1 MAMVPGCP
9 DDLEL
14 ASVLCRLRT
23 RGPAILAARKA
34 VPLKHLRPFTRSA
47 DDWTGVGGV
56 ARPGL
61 LATAY
66 SETDFEV
73 DRAALRDALEAAA
86 GQCGVSA
93 FERMRA
99 VADDL
104 GERYLRGPAAASEI
118 EDLTRAMRDWLP
130 FVSRARFV
138 PFYDEVSAL
147 PELPPYRSAA
157 EDAVAGPP
165 AVAGPQSHDLPADR
179 HERDLA
185 ERGDKAGL
193 VWAAVGYVPWRG
205 LEGGEAPADPRCR
218 VLEGRGATSDEAL
231 REALYL
237 RHPVLLIVQH
247 LGPWRDRTHPA
258 LPGALVDILGLPAG
272 PRAAA
277 MRRIVGLCIGQ
288 CRATA
293 FELEDELSGQ
303 VDWSKFRPLLV
314 MAADIIAAEDAPGSV
329 VRTLLGEL
337 ITEASRSWTEADT
350 FAARATVLAVAITI
364 ASFGVGGLLAGIVIG
379 IVDLG
384 FQTAAISV
392 HEGMVEGQNLE
403 REQFNRLAMVDASL
417 LVASDPETAR
427 LGWWL
432 GALSLVMLPVGVAGL
447 AQGAAAIRRGRAL
460 GELRE
465 ASVKALEAARAA
477 SRRLPSGEVGLTR
490 FTLAGAPP
498 VPPTPAPTRATA
510 PSPVDAVEAP
520 RPVDLPPAAPEVAVR
535 SPPAA
540 EAAAP
545 NAAFQ
550 ADRKRLEDYAA
561 GFGGM
566 APLEDDLARR
576 MAVNPNAFARLQGE
590 WRKLGFIRKSYDFLD
605 EAITRGT
612 ARAAGR
618 DPDAALARARASRAM
633 RQALDRTTVP
643 ASPLTTGSPAVVR
656 PPRGRPAALG
666 SRETFIG
673 PVRQKTWSL
682 APERWKRVVIDPEHP
697 PDLVPN
703 GIVLEFPNGER
714 VWRTAGDEPATVIE
728 SMLGPSSK
736 RKYFERAYFR
746 RGEMDPSYATSRME
760 LAHSQ
765 GQGTGFESFYA
776 IAYAPSDVNQ
786 ILQNL
791 GIEEFLRILHE
802 NQLRG
807 VTYKLVTTTSLHSRS
822 LRLKQITYRV
832 EAVFGGE
839 NRTVLTTGIRVE
851 GSAEKPL
858 VSLAEDLTYVDPEA
872 FSHLPMNDLP
882 VAIADRRREMF
893 ARLVQKWASFTK
905 SKTAKAKAA
914 KGAAVE

>member
-1 MAMVPGCP
+1 MVPGCP

-14 ASVLCRLRT
+14 ASVLCRLRM

-34 VPLKHLRPFTRSA
+34 VPLRHLRPFTRSD
-47 DDWTGVGGV
+47 DDWAGVSGIV
-56 ARPGL
+56 RSGL

-66 SETDFEV
+66 LEANFEV
-73 DRAALRDALEAAA
+73 DREALRSALEAAA

-99 VADDL
+99 VADAL

-138 PFYDEVSAL
+138 PFYDEASVL
-147 PELPPYRSAA
+147 PELPPHRPAVGEAAVSPSAA
-157 EDAVAGPP
+157 AA
-165 AVAGPQSHDLPADR
+165 PQSPVLPADR
-179 HERDLA
+179 HERELA
-185 ERGDKAGL
+185 ERGDKLGL
-193 VWAAVGYVPWRG
+193 VWAAVGYVPWRA
-205 LEGGEAPADPRCR
+205 LEGGEVAADPRHR
-218 VLEGRGATSDEAL
+218 VLLGHGGIGDEAL

-247 LGPWRDRTHPA
+247 LGPWRDHTHPA
-258 LPGALVDILGLPAG
+258 LPGALVEILGLPAI

-277 MRRIVGLCIGQ
+277 IRRIVGLCIGQ

-293 FELEDELSGQ
+293 LELEDELAGR

-314 MAADIIAAEDAPGSV
+314 MAADIIAADDAPGSV
-329 VRTLLGEL
+329 VRTLLDEL
-337 ITEASRSWTEADT
+337 IAEASRAWTDADD
-350 FAARATVLAVAITI
+350 FAAKATVLAVALAI

-379 IVDLG
+379 IADLG

-392 HEGMVEGQNLE
+392 HEGMVEARNLE
-403 REQFNRLAMVDASL
+403 REEFNRLAMVDASL

-447 AQGAAAIRRGRAL
+447 AQGAAAIRQGRAL
-460 GELRE
+460 GETRE
-465 ASVKALEAARAA
+465 AAMKALEAARAA
-477 SRRLPSGEVGLTR
+477 SRRLSSGEVGVTR
-490 FTLAGAPP
+490 FTLAGDPP
-498 VPPTPAPTRATA
+498 VLPPP
-510 PSPVDAVEAP
+510 PSAGAAARSPLEAVEAS
-520 RPVDLPPAAPEVAVR
+520 RPVELPPAAAEVAVQ
-535 SPPAA
+535 SPPVA
-540 EAAAP
+540 EAVAQSAAYL
-545 NAAFQ
+545 
-550 ADRKRLEDYAA
+550 ADRKRLDDYAA
-561 GFGGM
+561 GFGGLER
-566 APLEDDLARR
+566 LEDDLARR
-576 MAVNPNAFARLQGE
+576 MAGNPNAFVPLKGE
-590 WRKLGFIRKSYDFLD
+590 WRKMGFIRKDYDFLD
-605 EAITRGT
+605 EAITRGM
-612 ARAAGR
+612 ARATGR
-618 DPDAALARARASRAM
+618 DPDTALASARAGKAM
-633 RQALDRTTVP
+633 RQGLDRSIAPASSLTTV
-643 ASPLTTGSPAVVR
+643 GPAVVR

-673 PVRQKTWSL
+673 PIRQKAWSL
-682 APERWKRVVIDPEHP
+682 APERWKRVVIDPENP

-714 VWRTAGDEPATVIE
+714 VWRTAGDEPATVVE
-728 SMLGPSSK
+728 SVLGPSSK

-746 RGEMDPSYATSRME
+746 RGEMDSSYAKSRME
-760 LAHSQ
+760 LAHAQ

-791 GIEEFLRILHE
+791 GIEEFLRILHD

-807 VTYKLVTTTSLHSRS
+807 VTYKLITATTLHPRS

-839 NRTVLTTGIRVE
+839 GRTVLTTGIRVE
-851 GSAEKPL
+851 GSVEKPL
-858 VSLAEDLTYVDPEA
+858 ISLAEDLTHVDPEA

-882 VAIADRRREMF
+882 VAIVDRRREMF
-893 ARLVQKWASFTK
+893 DRLVQKWASFGK
-905 SKTAKAKAA
+905 PKAVSAKTAKGIVTK
-914 KGAAVE
+914 